1 MKLLD
6 RSARSPRKFWKSS
19 RRRDSG
25 DNHDQ
30 LLERRLLFKL
40 KRLRSRRKLL
50 KAVWAESGRWS
61 FQVEDHHVVRRRRT
75 WKRDSSF
82 GRRKSEEA
90 VLLQTQGR
98 EAAITFGKSASG
110 AGRFIST
117 LSVGSARTRDQSD
130 TCRNIFWVENKCI
143 TVKGGNTDVAALPIE
158 RRGLSP
164 VRLRQPFFP
173 HKRSSRKPPFND
185 ALSILKLRDNCNVEQ
200 KGCPLSPLSLD
211 NIPYFFGRG

>member
-6 RSARSPRKFWKSS
+6 RSARSPREFWKSS

-30 LLERRLLFKL
+30 LLERRLLSKL

-50 KAVWAESGRWS
+50 KAVWAEG
-61 FQVEDHHVVRRRRT
+61 HHIVRRRRT
-75 WKRDSSF
+75 WKREF
-82 GRRKSEEA
+82 YFVRWNSEEA

-110 AGRFIST
+110 AGGIIGT
-117 LSVGSARTRDQSD
+117 LSGGSARTRDQSD
-130 TCRNIFWVENKCI
+130 ICRSVFWVENKCI
-143 TVKGGNTDVAALPIE
+143 TVRGGNTDVAALPIE

-173 HKRSSRKPPFND
+173 HKRSSRKA
-185 ALSILKLRDNCNVEQ
+185 AL
-200 KGCPLSPLSLD
+200 
-211 NIPYFFGRG
+211 